1 MSPTIKL
8 NPSTSLLNG
17 CCLTVYCVHRW
28 EWECVC
34 IISDQGH
41 PPPPQCRDHN
51 NIGTMDV
58 ADSDKRHRHHQLHLR
73 SVHTYFACYF
83 CILSNGSWNIR
94 QQICFRGYCLSGNFL
109 IRFISLHQP
118 GRQRDWG
125 SVRISDIS
133 ILWWTER
140 ARVLGAPETDRRDTL
155 ISYMD
160 LGPTVYVRGRG
171 WCSSVVQR
179 VSYFTFTQRKA
190 IRGWF

>member
-1 MSPTIKL
+1 MRVRV
-8 NPSTSLLNG
+8 
-17 CCLTVYCVHRW
+17 CLHHFWSGT
-28 EWECVC
+28 
-34 IISDQGH
+34 QGH

-83 CILSNGSWNIR
+83 VFSLANESWNIR

-133 ILWWTER
+133 ILWWTGR
-140 ARVLGAPETDRRDTL
+140 ARVLGAAETDRRDTL

-171 WCSSVVQR
+171 WCSSVVESLVFYIHSKKSHSWVVLR
-179 VSYFTFTQRKA
+179 LSKR
-190 IRGWF
+190 

>member
-109 IRFISLHQP
+109 IRFISLHQQ
-118 GRQRDWG
+118 GRQRDWARWE
-125 SVRISDIS
+125 SRIFLFSDGLGERESWEHRRLTDGIHS
-133 ILWWTER
+133 SHIWTLGLLSTSGGVVG
-140 ARVLGAPETDRRDTL
+140 AVL
-155 ISYMD
+155 
-160 LGPTVYVRGRG
+160 
-171 WCSSVVQR
+171 
-179 VSYFTFTQRKA
+179 
-190 IRGWF
+190 